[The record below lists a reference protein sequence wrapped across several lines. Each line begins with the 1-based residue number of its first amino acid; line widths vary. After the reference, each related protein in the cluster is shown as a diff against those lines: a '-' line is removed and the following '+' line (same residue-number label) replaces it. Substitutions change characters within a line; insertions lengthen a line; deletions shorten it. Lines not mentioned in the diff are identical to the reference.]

1 MRSFDNM
8 IVFRVLFVAA
18 SCGGL
23 ASCAP
28 IPATNGSA
36 SPREQVF
43 ATERGFAATMAH
55 RDLAAFGGFIDDE
68 AVFLGGAEPLRGKG
82 RIVESWARYFN
93 GEEAPFSWE
102 PDQVEVLAS
111 GMLAFSSGLVRG
123 PDGQPVAR
131 FNSIWRQQS
140 SGAWKIVF
148 DKGSPLPARPRES

>member
-43 ATERGFAATMAH
+43 ATERAFAATMAH

-68 AVFLGGAEPLRGKG
+68 AVFLGGAEPLRYPGEYSHRRHLSLHVDSSHR
-82 RIVESWARYFN
+82 RILFRRERYR
-93 GEEAPFSWE
+93 
-102 PDQVEVLAS
+102 D
-111 GMLAFSSGLVRG
+111 R
-123 PDGQPVAR
+123 
-131 FNSIWRQQS
+131 
-140 SGAWKIVF
+140 
-148 DKGSPLPARPRES
+148 